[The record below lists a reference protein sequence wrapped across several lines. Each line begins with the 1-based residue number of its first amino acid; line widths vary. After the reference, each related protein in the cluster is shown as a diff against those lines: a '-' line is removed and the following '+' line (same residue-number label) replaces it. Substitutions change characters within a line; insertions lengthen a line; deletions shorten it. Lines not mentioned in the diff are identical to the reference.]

1 MRRLGG
7 RRLIATANSFIGIA
21 DWVARPAPRTM
32 VSMQQE
38 ESGAPAREDTATAFE
53 PLRLPVFRTLWLA
66 WLMAN
71 TIMWMND
78 VAAAWLMTS
87 LATSAL
93 WVALVSAAA
102 TLPVFVL
109 GLPSGALAD
118 MLDRRRYFMATQW
131 WVAAIACVTGIAV
144 VAGWMTAPLLL
155 VLTFANGM
163 GMAMRWPVFAAIVPE
178 IVPRPHLPQA
188 LALNSVA
195 MNGSRILGPLL
206 AGAVIAAAGS
216 QWVFVFNAAFSI
228 VAGWLIMRWPREED
242 RELRSRTCQDLVS
255 AIGVGLRFVRSSPA
269 MRSVL
274 LRIALFF
281 LHSTGLVALMPVV
294 ARGLPGGTARTF
306 TLLLA
311 CMGAGAIL
319 AALQMPRIRHVVT
332 ARHLILY
339 GTVLQALGMLAVA
352 HAPSLSVAL
361 PALFISGLGWF
372 SVANSLTLSAQ
383 AALPDW
389 VRARGMSIYQMSLMG
404 AMAGGAALWGQVAA
418 WTSVQDSLS
427 IASASAVLLMVLADR
442 HVSAR

>member
-1 MRRLGG
+1 M
-7 RRLIATANSFIGIA
+7 
-21 DWVARPAPRTM
+21 
-32 VSMQQE
+32 QE
-38 ESGAPAREDTATAFE
+38 EDSGAPARQDAVMAFE

-66 WLMAN
+66 WMMAN

-87 LATSAL
+87 LATSAV

-118 MLDRRRYFMATQW
+118 MVDRRRYFMATQW

-163 GMAMRWPVFAAIVPE
+163 GMAMRWPLFAAIVPD
-178 IVPRPHLPQA
+178 IVPRAHLPQA

-195 MNGSRILGPLL
+195 MNSARILGPLL
-206 AGAVIAAAGS
+206 AGALIAAAGS
-216 QWVFVFNAAFSI
+216 EWVFVVNAAFS
-228 VAGWLIMRWPREED
+228 VAAGWLIMRWPREED
-242 RELRSRTCQDLVS
+242 LQLRSRTRQDFVS
-255 AIGVGLRFVRSSPA
+255 AIGVGVRFVRSSPA
-269 MRSVL
+269 MRAVL
-274 LRIALFF
+274 LRITLFF
-281 LHSTGLVALMPVV
+281 LHSTGLVALMPLV

-311 CMGAGAIL
+311 CMGAGAIC
-319 AALQMPRIRHVVT
+319 AALQMPRTRRFVAV
-332 ARHLILY
+332 RHLILY
-339 GTVLQALGMLAVA
+339 GTVLQAVGMLAVA
-352 HAPSLSVAL
+352 HAPSLWLAL

-372 SVANSLTLSAQ
+372 SVANSLTVSAQ

-389 VRARGMSIYQMSLMG
+389 VRARGMSIFQMSLMG
-404 AMAGGAALWGQVAA
+404 AMAGGAALWGQVAT

-427 IASASAVLLMVLADR
+427 IASGSAVLLMFLADR
-442 HVSAR
+442 HVSARSSHTSSK

>member
-1 MRRLGG
+1 MH
-7 RRLIATANSFIGIA
+7 
-21 DWVARPAPRTM
+21 
-32 VSMQQE
+32 QE
-38 ESGAPAREDTATAFE
+38 GSEAQAREDTITAFG
-53 PLRLPVFRTLWLA
+53 PLRLPLFRTLWLA
-66 WLMAN
+66 WLIAN

-93 WVALVSAAA
+93 WVALVSSAA
-102 TLPVFVL
+102 TLPVFLL

-118 MLDRRRYFMATQW
+118 MVDRRRYFMATQW
-131 WVAAIACVTGIAV
+131 WVACIACVTGIAV

-188 LALNSVA
+188 LALNGVA

-206 AGAVIAAAGS
+206 AGALIAAAGS
-216 QWVFVFNAAFSI
+216 EWVFVFNAALS
-228 VAGWLIMRWPREED
+228 VAAGWLIMRWPRERD
-242 RELRSRTCQDLVS
+242 RKPPPTQNLLS
-255 AIGVGLRFVRSSPA
+255 AIGAGLRFVRNSQA

-281 LHSTGLVALMPVV
+281 LHSTGLVALMPLV
-294 ARGLPGGTARTF
+294 AHGLHGGAARTF

-311 CMGAGAIL
+311 CMGAGAIV
-319 AALQMPRIRHVVT
+319 AALQMPRIRSVVSS
-332 ARHLILY
+332 RHLILY

-352 HAPSLSVAL
+352 HAQSLWIAL
-361 PALFISGLGWF
+361 PASFVSGLGWF

-404 AMAGGAALWGQVAA
+404 AMAGGAALWGQVAT
-418 WTSVQDSLS
+418 WTSVRDSLS
-427 IASASAVLLMVLADR
+427 IASVSAVLLMLVADR
-442 HVSAR
+442 HVSAPSCPAISAGRK

>member
-1 MRRLGG
+1 
-7 RRLIATANSFIGIA
+7 
-21 DWVARPAPRTM
+21 
-32 VSMQQE
+32 
-38 ESGAPAREDTATAFE
+38 
-53 PLRLPVFRTLWLA
+53 VFRTLWLA

-87 LATSAL
+87 LAASAL

-118 MLDRRRYFMATQW
+118 ILDRRRYFMATQW
-131 WVAAIACVTGIAV
+131 WVAAIACVTGIVV

-178 IVPRPHLPQA
+178 IVPRGHLPQA

-195 MNGSRILGPLL
+195 MNGARILGPLL
-206 AGAVIAAAGS
+206 AGALIAVAGS
-216 QWVFVFNAAFSI
+216 EWVFVFNAAFS
-228 VAGWLIMRWPREED
+228 VAAGCLIMRWPREED
-242 RELRSRTCQDLVS
+242 LELRSGSPTRQDLVS

-281 LHSTGLVALMPVV
+281 LHSAGLVALMPLV

-311 CMGAGAIL
+311 CMGTGAIV
-319 AALQMPRIRHVVT
+319 AALLVPRIRGAVT
-332 ARHLILY
+332 ARQLILY
-339 GTVLQALGMLAVA
+339 GTVLQAVGMLAVA

-361 PALFISGLGWF
+361 PALFISGVGWF
-372 SVANSLTLSAQ
+372 SAGNSLTLSAQ
-383 AALPDW
+383 AALPDS

-404 AMAGGAALWGQVAA
+404 AMAGGAALWGQVAT

-427 IASASAVLLMVLADR
+427 IASGSAVLLMTVADR
-442 HVSAR
+442 LSTHSSRANST